1 MRGER
6 ESKKPVS
13 ISVRV
18 VVPFAPAVT
27 QTYAMVPAQ
36 PRPAASRR
44 GQPQH
49 KAEEDH
55 HRGGGQ
61 GVLQG
66 VLQPLADEIERLQ
79 HHVSELE
86 QALKAERAAKVA
98 LERRLQGRIAQLQE
112 HVADAP
118 PPQSEGS
125 GAGSMVLPPPSHP
138 FWKQADAA
146 SVAIRMLAE
155 SEANRL
161 RTASQLETSLEARR
175 ALMQQ
180 LEALR
185 GRQRSLQTS
194 LLSLELR
201 QTH

>member
-1 MRGER
+1 
-6 ESKKPVS
+6 
-13 ISVRV
+13 
-18 VVPFAPAVT
+18 
-27 QTYAMVPAQ
+27 MVPAQ

-44 GQPQH
+44 GQAQQE
-49 KAEEDH
+49 AEEDH

-61 GVLQG
+61 VLQG

-79 HHVSELE
+79 GRVSELE
-86 QALKAERAAKVA
+86 QALEAERAAKDQ

-118 PPQSEGS
+118 PPQS

-146 SVAIRMLAE
+146 SVAIRMLVE
-155 SEANRL
+155 SETTRL
-161 RTASQLETSLEARR
+161 RTAAQLEASLEARR
-175 ALMQQ
+175 ALVQQ

>member
-1 MRGER
+1 M
-6 ESKKPVS
+6 
-13 ISVRV
+13 
-18 VVPFAPAVT
+18 
-27 QTYAMVPAQ
+27 
-36 PRPAASRR
+36 
-44 GQPQH
+44 
-49 KAEEDH
+49 
-55 HRGGGQ
+55 
-61 GVLQG
+61 LQG

-79 HHVSELE
+79 GRVADLE
-86 QALKAERAAKVA
+86 QQLEAERASKVA
-98 LERRLQGRIAQLQE
+98 VERRLQGRIAQLQE

-118 PPQSEGS
+118 PQLSEGS